1 MTKTNRLPLTLLV
14 ATALSPLAGAPLMLP
29 VTAHAAEAADDL
41 GLGEI
46 IVTATRREADV
57 QRIGIAVS
65 AMSSEVLEKY
75 SVSDANEL
83 TALVP
88 GFSYT
93 DTGSPVVGLISIRGV
108 SQNDFAG
115 HLEAPN
121 TFYIDEVYLPAISA
135 TSLQFF
141 DVSRVEVLKGPQ
153 GTLFGRNATGGLLH
167 VITNK
172 PTQEFEGYASLT
184 VAERDQIKLE
194 GAISGPLSD
203 TVRGRLA
210 AYRNKADGY
219 FKNDLGKDLNEDDI
233 VAGRAHL
240 EMTPNEDLDIRL
252 SADIYKQRPSTTGGG
267 YATPGVPDAD
277 GLGVHNPGG
286 TTVYGYADADG
297 DPFTGSFSNPGN
309 IEKRLWGVSGRV
321 AYDFGDISLISLTS
335 YSDTES
341 DYIEDNDL
349 SPVPFLEFTQSSYS
363 EHFTQELRLEG
374 ESDNFNWT
382 TGVYYLNIDGQ
393 YSQGLHV
400 LAAATS
406 AVANYSLKTESWSVF
421 GQGEYAVSDTVSLIA
436 GARWTT
442 DTKKF
447 QYLNTCTGPV
457 CTGPGGLTLPGTI
470 GTAGLITDKH
480 SDDGW
485 SARLELDWRPM
496 DDLLLYASVSRGY
509 KAFSYNAGF
518 AGQAPLSG
526 LRFDGEKLTAF
537 EVGNKLDFWDGR
549 ARFNAAAFYY
559 DYKDFQAFDQ
569 RGVTFTLYN
578 TDARIYGADAE
589 LTVMPTEGLTLFAG
603 LSLLDTKVDDVPIG
617 TGFLDRE
624 ATQSPS
630 YTVSLAATQEFS
642 LNDMGSIA
650 ATVNAVY
657 TDKFYSQLSN
667 APVTLVPS
675 NWLVNAR
682 IAYMDPSARFEL
694 AVFAKNLLDEK
705 RQIYA
710 FDITNSGLVEN
721 NYAEPQQFGAE
732 FRVNF

>member
-1 MTKTNRLPLTLLV
+1 MTKINRLPLTLLV
-14 ATALSPLAGAPLMLP
+14 ATALSPLTAAPLMLP
-29 VTAHAAEAADDL
+29 AAAYAAEAADDI

-65 AMSSEVLEKY
+65 AMSAETLEKY

-141 DVSRVEVLKGPQ
+141 DVSRVEILKGPQ
-153 GTLFGRNATGGLLH
+153 GTLFGRNSTGGLLH
-167 VITNK
+167 IITNK

-252 SADIYKQRPSTTGGG
+252 SADIYKQRPSTTGGA
-267 YATPGVPDAD
+267 YATAGAPNAD
-277 GLGVHNPGG
+277 GLGEHLPPGSP
-286 TTVYGYADADG
+286 TAYGYVDADG
-297 DPFTGSFSNPGN
+297 DPFTGSFDQPGN
-309 IEKRLWGVSGRV
+309 IEKRLWSVSGRV

-349 SPVPFLEFTQSSYS
+349 SPVPFTEFNQTSNS

-374 ESDNFNWT
+374 ETENFNWI

-393 YSQGLHV
+393 YAQGFNI
-400 LAAATS
+400 LAIGTNLQS
-406 AVANYSLKTESWSVF
+406 ASALKTESWSVF

-442 DTKKF
+442 DTKKY
-447 QYLNTCTGPV
+447 QYEANCTGPA
-457 CTGPGGLTLPGTI
+457 CPGFVLPDTI
-470 GTAGLITDKH
+470 GSAGLVTDKH
-480 SDDGW
+480 TDDGW

-496 DDLLLYASVSRGY
+496 EDLLLYGSVSRGY

-518 AGQAPLSG
+518 AGQAPLAG
-526 LRFDGEKLTAF
+526 LRFNGEKLTAF
-537 EVGNKLDFWDGR
+537 EVGNKLDFWEKR
-549 ARFNAAAFYY
+549 ARLNISAFYY

-578 TDARIYGADAE
+578 TDARIYGLDAE
-589 LTVMPTEGLTLFAG
+589 FTVRPVESLTLFAG
-603 LSLLDTKVDDVPIG
+603 ASLLDTKVDDVPIG
-617 TGFLDRE
+617 AGLQDRE

-630 YTVSLAATQEFS
+630 VTFSFAATQVFS
-642 LNDMGSIA
+642 LNDNGDISVTA
-650 ATVNAVY
+650 NAVY
-657 TDKFYSQLSN
+657 TDEFYSQLSN

-682 IAYMDPSARFEL
+682 IAYTSPSDRFEF
-694 AVFAKNLLDEK
+694 AVFAKNLMDEK

-710 FDITNSGLVEN
+710 FDITNIGLVEN
-721 NYAEPQQFGAE
+721 NYGEPRQFGAE
-732 FRVNF
+732 LRVNF